1 LSFQE
6 IIGHTKEIMM
16 KVYSVLRHVQYEGQ
30 DLLGVFG
37 SREEALVFAKSKE
50 DRYSEVGVV
59 ESELGQPVDFYD
71 SVEWV
76 Q

>member
-1 LSFQE
+1 
-6 IIGHTKEIMM
+6 M

-37 SREEALVFAKSKE
+37 SREEAVMFAKSKVE
-50 DRYSEVGVV
+50 KYSDIGVV
-59 ESELGQPVDFYD
+59 ESELGQSVDFYE

-76 Q
+76 E